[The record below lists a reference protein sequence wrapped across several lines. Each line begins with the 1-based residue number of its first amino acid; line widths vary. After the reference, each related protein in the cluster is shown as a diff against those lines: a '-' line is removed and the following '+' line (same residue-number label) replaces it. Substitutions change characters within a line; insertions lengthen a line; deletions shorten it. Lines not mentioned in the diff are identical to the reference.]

1 MARVTVEDCVLKV
14 PNRFELVLVAAQRA
28 REITAG
34 AQLTL
39 DRDDDKNPVVAL
51 REIADDTVQVDRLQD
66 SLIRGMQKHVE
77 IDEPEEAPELE
88 SSLFGVAEVL
98 GVAGMGEEEIEDE
111 AVEGEE
117 LSEDVL
123 SIEDDT
129 ELAELPELP
138 EADSELPEADS
149 ESFEEEAP

>member
-1 MARVTVEDCVLKV
+1 
-14 PNRFELVLVAAQRA
+14 
-28 REITAG
+28 
-34 AQLTL
+34 
-39 DRDDDKNPVVAL
+39 
-51 REIADDTVQVDRLQD
+51 
-66 SLIRGMQKHVE
+66 MQKHVE

-117 LSEDVL
+117 LGEDVL

>member
-1 MARVTVEDCVLKV
+1 MARVTVEDCVLRV

-34 AQLTL
+34 AVLTL

-88 SSLFGVAEVL
+88 ASLFGVAEVL
-98 GVAGMGEEEIEDE
+98 GVAGMGEEIEDE

-117 LSEDVL
+117 LGEDVL